1 MILKIGFEEVNC
13 RLDSALN
20 ENSVIVDIVFADGSF
35 VSNNTSAVLGRAI
48 LGKMVLGMGV

>member
-13 RLDSALN
+13 SLDSALN
-20 ENSVIVDIVFADGSF
+20 ENGVIVDIVFADGSF